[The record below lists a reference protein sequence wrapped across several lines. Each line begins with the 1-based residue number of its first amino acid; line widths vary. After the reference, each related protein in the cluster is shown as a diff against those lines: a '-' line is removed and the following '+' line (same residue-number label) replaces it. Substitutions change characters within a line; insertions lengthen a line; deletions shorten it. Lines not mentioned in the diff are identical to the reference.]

1 MNLGS
6 VDYDNKNQR
15 RGSTNL
21 RKSDVGMIRLDE
33 ADDEDADEYE
43 TDQHSRSVLIHQ
55 QTRQAIEDLCR
66 MSQEVA
72 QGSSNSLLTRKYR
85 ENQMK
90 KNRSKLT
97 LNEESQDSKP
107 RYEQCEES
115 EATMGAERDD
125 IMRMMLGGQTSED
138 SYTIGGH
145 QLNQRDVSFGHDEE
159 SAARE
164 SIEVCS
170 ANNFD
175 RRSLNS
181 SRPAGPRMS

>member
-1 MNLGS
+1 MG
-6 VDYDNKNQR
+6 
-15 RGSTNL
+15 
-21 RKSDVGMIRLDE
+21 KSDVGIIRLDE

-72 QGSSNSLLTRKYR
+72 QGSTNSLLTRKYR

-97 LNEESQDSKP
+97 LNEGTQDSKI
-107 RYEQCEES
+107 RYEHCEES

-145 QLNQRDVSFGHDEE
+145 QLNQRDVSFGHDDE
-159 SAARE
+159 SASRE

-170 ANNFD
+170 ANNLD

-181 SRPAGPRMS
+181 RRPAGPRMSEQNSLFS

>member
-1 MNLGS
+1 
-6 VDYDNKNQR
+6 
-15 RGSTNL
+15 
-21 RKSDVGMIRLDE
+21 MIRLDE

-43 TDQHSRSVLIHQ
+43 TDQHSRSFLIHQ

-90 KNRSKLT
+90 KNRSKIT

-107 RYEQCEES
+107 QYEHCEES

-125 IMRMMLGGQTSED
+125 IMRMMLGG
-138 SYTIGGH
+138 
-145 QLNQRDVSFGHDEE
+145 
-159 SAARE
+159 
-164 SIEVCS
+164 
-170 ANNFD
+170 
-175 RRSLNS
+175 
-181 SRPAGPRMS
+181 